1 MTDQLTDTPAAKA
14 ADKPVPVASLPEA
27 PDPFAPR
34 PRGRIVRRVAVAVIV
49 LAAFAG
55 GFFLRDRLRAHAGHG
70 DAVAAASSQGGAKQ
84 LWTCG
89 MHPQVIQDKP
99 GDCPICHMELT
110 PLKTEA
116 AASIA
121 PAERKVKYWWDP
133 MMNPPYISQQPGK
146 SPMGMDLVPVYE
158 DEVMAGPVVTIDPV
172 IVQNMG
178 VRVAPVVFGSV
189 QREVRVVGY
198 LEEPEP
204 LHRDINLRVR
214 GWIEKLYADT
224 DGMPIQKGQK
234 LFDLYSPDI
243 QVAANEL
250 ITARKSLDAAAD
262 GQAKQTAQVMFQST
276 ARKLELW
283 GLERQQVEALS
294 KLEKAPE
301 TVTIIAPIGGHLTEK
316 NVYEGAGVEAGMM
329 VMRIADRNRMWVD
342 TQVYEQQLRLV
353 KIGSKSRATIVSE
366 LGKVYEAEVVFIHP
380 HIDPQTR
387 TALVRLQ
394 IPTEDYHL
402 REGMYATVD
411 ILTEPTPPAPV
422 VPREAVIDTGTRQ
435 VAFVASGGGKFEPR
449 QVKLGVS
456 GRDGLVQVLSG
467 LAPNEQVVTSGQFLL
482 DSESRLKEAIQKH
495 LSDNLASKTPPPDAR
510 AGHAT
515 GMPAPASLPTTAPA
529 QPLNIPHTDEIAVAY
544 LQLSQALGAKQQSD
558 DALNVAALVTAAK
571 QSGEHA
577 SGEGKPLAE
586 AVLKAAEEMQG
597 KSIVD
602 QRKAFLK
609 VSNAVIALL
618 DRSPPSAKVAQEL
631 YIAHCPMAFD
641 DAGATWLQKTRP
653 IANPYYASAMKS
665 CGAIERI
672 IAAKK

>member
-1 MTDQLTDTPAAKA
+1 MTDQVTAPEAASPINQSG
-14 ADKPVPVASLPEA
+14 PVEPLPSA
-27 PDPFAPR
+27 PDPFAWR
-34 PRGRIVRRVAVAVIV
+34 PRGRIVRRIVITAVV

-55 GFFLRDRLRAHAGHG
+55 GFFLRDRLSGH
-70 DAVAAASSQGGAKQ
+70 DRYAETAAASPAQGQAKQ

-89 MHPQVIQDKP
+89 MHPQVIQDHP

-116 AASIA
+116 ASSAV
-121 PAERKVKYWWDP
+121 PAERKVKYWLDP

-158 DEVMAGPVVTIDPV
+158 DEVLAGPAVTIDPV

-224 DGMPIQKGQK
+224 DGMPIQKGQR
-234 LFDLYSPDI
+234 LFDLYSPEI
-243 QVAANEL
+243 QVAVNEL
-250 ITARKSLDAAAD
+250 ITARRSLEAAGD
-262 GQAKQTAQVMFQST
+262 GQAKQTAQVLFQST

-283 GLERQQVEALS
+283 GLEKQQVEALA
-294 KLEKAPE
+294 KLDKAPE
-301 TVTIIAPIGGHLTEK
+301 TVTFIAPIGGHLTEK
-316 NVYEGAGVEAGMM
+316 KVYEGAGVEAGMM
-329 VMRIADRNRMWVD
+329 VMRIADRNRMWIE
-342 TQVYEQQLRLV
+342 TQVYEQQLPLV
-353 KIGSKSRATIVSE
+353 KIGSKARATIVSE
-366 LGKVYEAEVVFIHP
+366 PGKVYEAEVVFIHP

-387 TALVRLQ
+387 TALVRLE
-394 IPTEDYHL
+394 IPNEDYQL
-402 REGMYATVD
+402 RQGMYATVD
-411 ILTEPTPPAPV
+411 ILAEPTPPAPV
-422 VPREAVIDTGTRQ
+422 IPREAVIDTGTRQ
-435 VAFVASGGGKFEPR
+435 IAFVTTGSGHFEPR
-449 QVKLGVS
+449 QVKLGIS

-495 LSDNLASKTPPPDAR
+495 LSGNLASKAAPPDA
-510 AGHAT
+510 HAAHAAMPT
-515 GMPAPASLPTTAPA
+515 PATSPTATPAPSL
-529 QPLNIPHTDEIAVAY
+529 NVPHTDEVAVAY

-558 DALNVAALVTAAK
+558 DQLNVDALVGAAR
-571 QSGEHA
+571 QAVEH
-577 SGEGKPLAE
+577 STGEGKVLAQ
-586 AVLKAAEEMQG
+586 AVVQAVEQMTG

-609 VSNAVIALL
+609 VSEAVIALL
-618 DRSPPSAKVAQEL
+618 DRSPPSPNVAQEL
-631 YIAHCPMAFD
+631 YVAHCPMAFD
-641 DAGATWLQKTRP
+641 DAGASWLQKTRP
-653 IANPYYASAMKS
+653 IANPYYATAMKS
-665 CGAIERI
+665 CGTVERT

>member
-1 MTDQLTDTPAAKA
+1 
-14 ADKPVPVASLPEA
+14 
-27 PDPFAPR
+27 
-34 PRGRIVRRVAVAVIV
+34 
-49 LAAFAG
+49 
-55 GFFLRDRLRAHAGHG
+55 
-70 DAVAAASSQGGAKQ
+70 
-84 LWTCG
+84 
-89 MHPQVIQDKP
+89 MHPQVIQDRP

-116 AASIA
+116 AASSA
-121 PAERKVKYWWDP
+121 PNERKVKYWHDP

-158 DEVMAGPVVTIDPV
+158 DEVMAGPAVTIDPV

-178 VRVAPVVFGSV
+178 VRIAPVVFGSV

-250 ITARKSLDAAAD
+250 ITARKSLEAATD

-283 GLERQQVEALS
+283 GLEKPQVDALA
-294 KLEKAPE
+294 KLEKSPE
-301 TVTIIAPIGGHLTEK
+301 TVTFIAPIGGHLTEK
-316 NVYEGAGVEAGMM
+316 KVYEGAGVEAGMM
-329 VMRIADRNRMWVD
+329 VMRIADRNRMWVE
-342 TQVYEQQLRLV
+342 TQVYEQQLPLV
-353 KIGSKSRATIVSE
+353 KIGSKARATIVSE
-366 LGKVYEAEVVFIHP
+366 PGKVYEAEVVFIHP

-394 IPTEDYHL
+394 IPNEDYQL
-402 REGMYATVD
+402 RQGMYATVD
-411 ILTEPTPPAPV
+411 ILAEPTPPAPV
-422 VPREAVIDTGTRQ
+422 IPREAVIDTGTRQ
-435 VAFVASGGGKFEPR
+435 VAFVTTGGGKFEPR

-495 LSDNLASKTPPPDAR
+495 LSGNLASNAPPPDAHS
-510 AGHAT
+510 AHAVA
-515 GMPAPASLPTTAPA
+515 MPAPANSPTTAAAP
-529 QPLNIPHTDEIAVAY
+529 PLNIPHTDEITVAY
-544 LQLSQALGAKQQSD
+544 LQLAQALGAKQQSD
-558 DALNVAALVTAAK
+558 DPLNVAALVAAGK
-571 QSGEHA
+571 QSAEHA
-577 SGEGKPLAE
+577 SGEGKTLAE
-586 AVLKAAEEMQG
+586 GVLKAAQEMQG

-618 DRSPPSAKVAQEL
+618 DRSAPSAKVAQEL
-631 YIAHCPMAFD
+631 YVAHCPMAFD

-653 IANPYYASAMKS
+653 IANPYYATAMKS
-665 CGAIERI
+665 CGAVERT
-672 IAAKK
+672 IAANK

>member
-1 MTDQLTDTPAAKA
+1 MTDQVTAPEAAPPINQSG
-14 ADKPVPVASLPEA
+14 PVEPHSSA

-34 PRGRIVRRVAVAVIV
+34 PRGRVVRRIIITAVV

-55 GFFLRDRLRAHAGHG
+55 GFFLSDKLRGHG
-70 DAVAAASSQGGAKQ
+70 GNAETAAASSAQGQAKQ

-89 MHPQVIQDKP
+89 MHPQVIQDHP
-99 GDCPICHMELT
+99 GECPICHMELT

-116 AASIA
+116 ASSAA
-121 PAERKVKYWWDP
+121 PAEREVKYWWDP

-158 DEVMAGPVVTIDPV
+158 DEVLAGPAVTIDPV

-224 DGMPIQKGQK
+224 DGMPIEKGQK

-243 QVAANEL
+243 QVAVNEL
-250 ITARKSLDAAAD
+250 ITARKSLEGASD

-283 GLERQQVEALS
+283 GLEKQQVEALA
-294 KLEKAPE
+294 KLDKAPE
-301 TVTIIAPIGGHLTEK
+301 TVTFIAPIGGHLTEK
-316 NVYEGAGVEAGMM
+316 KVYEGAGVEAGMM
-329 VMRIADRNRMWVD
+329 VMRIADRNRMWIE
-342 TQVYEQQLRLV
+342 TQVYEQQLPLV
-353 KIGSKSRATIVSE
+353 KIGSKARATIVSE
-366 LGKVYEAEVVFIHP
+366 PGKVYEAEVVFIHP

-387 TALVRLQ
+387 TALVRLE
-394 IPTEDYHL
+394 IPNEDYQL
-402 REGMYATVD
+402 RQGMYATVD
-411 ILTEPTPPAPV
+411 ILAEPTPPAPV
-422 VPREAVIDTGTRQ
+422 IPREAVIDTGTRQ
-435 VAFVASGGGKFEPR
+435 IAFVTTGGGHFEPR

-467 LAPNEQVVTSGQFLL
+467 LAPNERVVTSGQFLL

-495 LSDNLASKTPPPDAR
+495 LSGNLASKAPPPNA
-510 AGHAT
+510 HAAHAA
-515 GMPAPASLPTTAPA
+515 MPAPASSPTATPAPS
-529 QPLNIPHTDEIAVAY
+529 LNVPHTDEVAVAY

-558 DALNVAALVTAAK
+558 DPLNVDALVGTAQQA
-571 QSGEHA
+571 GEHA
-577 SGEGKPLAE
+577 TGEGKVLAQ
-586 AVLKAAEEMQG
+586 AVVQAVEQMAG

-609 VSNAVIALL
+609 VSDAVIALL
-618 DRSPPSAKVAQEL
+618 DRSPPSANVAQEL
-631 YIAHCPMAFD
+631 YVAHCPMAFD
-641 DAGATWLQKTRP
+641 DAGASWLQKTRP
-653 IANPYYASAMKS
+653 IANPYYATAMKS
-665 CGAIERI
+665 CGTVERT